1 MNDWMFQE
9 LIEMVTPLIK
19 MKYTNMRQS
28 ILVEEILAVTLRY
41 LATGRS
47 FQDLK
52 FSAII
57 APNTISGIIIKTCEI
72 IIEVLKD
79 CFQVC

>member
-1 MNDWMFQE
+1 
-9 LIEMVTPLIK
+9 MVTSANK
-19 MKYTNMRQS
+19 KERYKMRQS
-28 ILVEEILAVTLRY
+28 VPVEEILAVTLRH

-57 APNTISGIIIKTCEI
+57 APNTISGIIIETYEAI
-72 IIEVLKD
+72 VEVLND
-79 CFQVC
+79 YIQVC